1 LHSTVVMKNV
11 IYIAQIVVSVLL
23 MTSILIQSR
32 GSGLGLAFGGSST
45 VYRTKRGAE
54 KIIFR
59 ATIVLA
65 VLFLAISVAH
75 LFI

>member
-1 LHSTVVMKNV
+1 MHSSVVMKNV
-11 IYIAQIVVSVLL
+11 IYISQIAVSVLL

-65 VLFLAISVAH
+65 VLFLAISLAH

>member
-1 LHSTVVMKNV
+1 MKNV
-11 IYIAQIVVSVLL
+11 IYISQIVVSVLL

-32 GSGLGLAFGGSST
+32 GSGLGLAFGGSSA

-59 ATIVLA
+59 ATIVLVA
-65 VLFLAISVAH
+65 LFLAISVAH